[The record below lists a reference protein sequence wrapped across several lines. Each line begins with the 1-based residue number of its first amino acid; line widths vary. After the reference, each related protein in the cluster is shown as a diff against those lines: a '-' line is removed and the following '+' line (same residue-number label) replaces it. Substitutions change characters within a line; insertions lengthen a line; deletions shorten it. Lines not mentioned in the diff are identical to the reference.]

1 MTICRATR
9 YRRLVLLLASVLTGA
24 CSTDITIDGD
34 YPSALTRQ
42 LPHHVG
48 LVLDDTFTHYT
59 FVSSQEQD
67 VTMSLG
73 ESQIELFNQ
82 IFGDMFKS
90 ATRFNTINQ
99 ASTSKVNL
107 VVVPH
112 VEEVQL
118 AMPFETR
125 LNVFEVWL
133 KYNLQV
139 FDSEGEPIA
148 DWLMTSYG
156 KTQSRLLT
164 SEKEALN
171 QATTEA
177 LRDAGVRLVI
187 GFHRVPE
194 IRDWLA
200 SQQTSGTLAQV
211 DSQ

>member
-1 MTICRATR
+1 MPICRAPR
-9 YRRLVLLLASVLTGA
+9 YHRLVLLLASVLTSA
-24 CSTDITIDGD
+24 CSTDIIVDGD

-42 LPHHVG
+42 HPHHVG

-59 FVSSQEQD
+59 FESSQEQN
-67 VTMSLG
+67 VTMALG
-73 ESQIELFNQ
+73 KSQVELFHQ

-90 ATRFNTINQ
+90 RTRFNAINQ
-99 ASTSKVNL
+99 TLTSKVDL

-133 KYNLQV
+133 KYNVQV

-156 KTQSRLLT
+156 KTQTRLLT
-164 SEKEALN
+164 SEEEALN

-200 SQQTSGTLAQV
+200 SQQTQSTLAQG

>member
-9 YRRLVLLLASVLTGA
+9 YSRLVLLLASVLAGA
-24 CSTDITIDGD
+24 CSTDIIIDGD

-59 FVSSQEQD
+59 FESSQEQD
-67 VTMSLG
+67 VTMALG

-90 ATRFNTINQ
+90 RTRLDTINQ
-99 ASTSKVNL
+99 ALTSKVDL

-164 SEKEALN
+164 SEEDALN

-200 SQQTSGTLAQV
+200 SQHTPGTLAQG

>member
-24 CSTDITIDGD
+24 CSTDIIVDGD

-59 FVSSQEQD
+59 FESSQEQD
-67 VTMSLG
+67 VTMALG

-90 ATRFNTINQ
+90 RIRLDTINQ
-99 ASTSKVNL
+99 ALTSKVDL

-164 SEKEALN
+164 SEEEALN

-194 IRDWLA
+194 IRDWLT
-200 SQQTSGTLAQV
+200 SQQTPGTLAQG

>member
-24 CSTDITIDGD
+24 CSTDIIVDGD

-59 FVSSQEQD
+59 FESSQEQE
-67 VTMSLG
+67 VTMALG

-82 IFGDMFKS
+82 IFGDMFESK
-90 ATRFNTINQ
+90 TRLNTINQ
-99 ASTSKVNL
+99 ASTSKVDL

-156 KTQSRLLT
+156 KTQSRLMT

-177 LRDAGVRLVI
+177 LRDAGVQLVI

-200 SQQTSGTLAQV
+200 SQQTSGTLAQG
-211 DSQ
+211 DSP

>member
-1 MTICRATR
+1 MAICRATR
-9 YRRLVLLLASVLTGA
+9 YCRLVLLLASVLTGA

-42 LPHHVG
+42 QPLHVG

-59 FVSSQEQD
+59 FESSQEQD
-67 VTMSLG
+67 VTMALG

-90 ATRFNTINQ
+90 STRFNTINQ
-99 ASTSKVNL
+99 TSTSKVDL

-139 FDSEGEPIA
+139 FDSKGEPIA

-200 SQQTSGTLAQV
+200 SQKTSDSLAQG

>member
-9 YRRLVLLLASVLTGA
+9 YSRLVLLLASVLTGA
-24 CSTDITIDGD
+24 CSTDIIIDGD

-42 LPHHVG
+42 LPYHVG

-73 ESQIELFNQ
+73 ESQIGLFNQ

-194 IRDWLA
+194 IQDWLA
-200 SQQTSGTLAQV
+200 SQQTSGTLAQG
-211 DSQ
+211 DSP

>member
-9 YRRLVLLLASVLTGA
+9 YHRLVLLLASVLTGA
-24 CSTDITIDGD
+24 CSTDIIIHGD

-59 FVSSQEQD
+59 FESSQEQD
-67 VTMSLG
+67 VTMALG
-73 ESQIELFNQ
+73 ESQTALFSQ
-82 IFGDMFKS
+82 IFGDIFKS
-90 ATRFNTINQ
+90 ATRLNTINQ
-99 ASTSKVNL
+99 TLTSKVDL

-112 VEEVQL
+112 IEEVQL

-164 SEKEALN
+164 SEEEALN

-200 SQQTSGTLAQV
+200 SQQTPGTLAQG

>member
-1 MTICRATR
+1 MTIRRTTR
-9 YRRLVLLLASVLTGA
+9 YSRLALLLASVLIGA
-24 CSTDITIDGD
+24 CSTDIIVDGD

-59 FVSSQEQD
+59 FESSDEQD
-67 VTMSLG
+67 VTMALG

-82 IFGDMFKS
+82 IFGDIFQNRTTLS
-90 ATRFNTINQ
+90 TINQ
-99 ASTSKVNL
+99 TSSKKVDL

-118 AMPFETR
+118 AMPFETQ

-148 DWLMTSYG
+148 DWLMTAYG

-164 SEKEALN
+164 SEEDALN

-177 LRDAGVRLVI
+177 LRDAGVRLVV
-187 GFHRVPE
+187 GFHKVPE
-194 IRDWLA
+194 IRAWLA
-200 SQQTSGTLAQV
+200 SQQTSGALTPGEGQ
-211 DSQ
+211 